1 MNENLASMAA
11 EAMRTHEAKDERMKL
26 RAWVHGAIGAG
37 CALALF
43 IAAFNAYA
51 DPIARASAGGISITI
66 YNEPCKLKEQVS
78 NLPHRA
84 TWLEN
89 GQTFEGCVGPNPELG
104 VAIFYFKEDKSVAA
118 VPLQMFAP
126 VTGV

>member
-1 MNENLASMAA
+1 MHKDFYLMVADFLTEQ
-11 EAMRTHEAKDERMKL
+11 EAKEDRRYL
-26 RAWVHGAIGAG
+26 RPWVGAVISGA
-37 CALALF
+37 CLAALF
-43 IAAFNAYA
+43 VLATSAYA
-51 DPIARASAGGISITI
+51 EPVARATAGGIQITV
-66 YNEPCKLKEQVS
+66 YNEPCKLKDQVS

-89 GQTFEGCVGPNPELG
+89 GRTFEGCVGPNIELG